1 MKWKTAL
8 ARFDQDHDPETFGT
22 AFGELNVLIL
32 RGARAHIG
40 RVQMT
45 QSGEVLFVRYS

>member
-22 AFGELNVLIL
+22 AFGELNVLIE
-32 RGARAHIG
+32 RGEGTHR
-40 RVQMT
+40 
-45 QSGEVLFVRYS
+45 